1 MTKLL
6 NALLA
11 LTLGCGLAAAE
22 DKTNKPGETPKL
34 EGTYTIVSGEENGKA
49 VAKERVDGA
58 MIVFTDKTVV
68 GTDKS
73 KTEFFSCTYT
83 IDTSKTPWAITL
95 TDAKQVGAAEKDKK
109 PAEKATSSGLIK
121 QDGDT
126 VTIIYSLAGGKAPTE
141 FKTGDNQMMFVMK
154 RADKK

>member
-1 MTKLL
+1 MSKLL
-6 NALLA
+6 NAVLA
-11 LTLGCGLAAAE
+11 LTLGCGLAAAD

-49 VAKERVDGA
+49 VAKERIDGA

-83 IDTSKTPWAITL
+83 VDSTKSPWTITL
-95 TDAKQVGAAEKDKK
+95 TDATKGAVPDKEKK
-109 PAEKATSSGLIK
+109 PAERATSSGLIK